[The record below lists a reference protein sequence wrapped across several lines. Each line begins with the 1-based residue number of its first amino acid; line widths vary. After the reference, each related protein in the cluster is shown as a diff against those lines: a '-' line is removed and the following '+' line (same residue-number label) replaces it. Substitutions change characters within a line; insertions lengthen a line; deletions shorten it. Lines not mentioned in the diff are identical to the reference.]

1 MLSVWSVEEVEKR
14 IGEVPG
20 VESVTV
26 NCAAKSATV
35 RYDETRLQ
43 AADIK
48 SVVRQ
53 SGYKSAGESLPKPVS
68 EPEPEPAHKD
78 TGGPSPQAGPASAST
93 PETAGPKAST
103 PAPAAAP
110 APVASAGGGQQGKA
124 VPAAPPSTPVAAAP
138 KPWPAA
144 APALTPTAPKSATAA
159 ASWIRAIFSRET
171 NTPAAPKPSAAA
183 APAPAAPAGAAQP
196 QSKAWHSQSA
206 GEVLA
211 QPGSAATGLPELSP
225 VKTTLEHSPASGSEK
240 RTEPTPIQEATPAR
254 SRHTLAGLWQR
265 KTTVIAALTVAA
277 ILLYL
282 GLRFGFHATPGTY
295 QIPLLVMLVLG
306 GLPLLYDLLR
316 KLLKREF
323 GSDLLGGIAVVT
335 SVLLG
340 EYLAGSIIV
349 LMLAGGE
356 ALESYALRRASS
368 VLAALA
374 KRMPSIAHRK
384 GELEIVDVALVEI
397 AVGDNLVIYPHEICP
412 ADGEV
417 TEGHGTMDESYLTG
431 EPFQI
436 TKTSGSTVISGAVN
450 GETALTIRTTQLAA
464 DSRYAK
470 IMEVM
475 RESESK
481 RPQLQRLGD
490 RLGAIYTPVA
500 LAVAI
505 LAWVISGESI
515 RFLAV
520 LVIATPCPLLLA
532 IPIAIIG
539 SISLCARRAIIVKS
553 PVVLEQIAGCRT
565 AIFDKTGTLTYGEPK
580 LTEQLIAQGF
590 EQKEVLT
597 LVASLER
604 YSKHPLAR
612 AILAAA
618 KKAGIVLPEATEV
631 GEAPGQGL
639 RGTVSGRQVR
649 ITSRT
654 KLVAQNIAGADKLPP
669 VAGGLECLVVID
681 QRYAAALRFRDAPR
695 ADSRPFVSH
704 LGPKHHFAR
713 VMLVSGDRESEVC
726 YLAEQVGITEV
737 HAEKSPEEKLVI
749 VREETSKAKTLYV
762 GDGINDAPAMMAA
775 TVGMAIGQNSDVTAE
790 AAGVVIM
797 DNSLTK
803 VDEFMHISRRMR
815 IIALQSAVGGMALS
829 VVGMAFAATGHL
841 SPVSGAIIQEVI
853 DVLAM
858 LNALRA
864 AFPPKVIHDL

>member
-1 MLSVWSVEEVEKR
+1 M
-14 IGEVPG
+14 
-20 VESVTV
+20 
-26 NCAAKSATV
+26 
-35 RYDETRLQ
+35 
-43 AADIK
+43 
-48 SVVRQ
+48 
-53 SGYKSAGESLPKPVS
+53 
-68 EPEPEPAHKD
+68 
-78 TGGPSPQAGPASAST
+78 
-93 PETAGPKAST
+93 
-103 PAPAAAP
+103 
-110 APVASAGGGQQGKA
+110 
-124 VPAAPPSTPVAAAP
+124 
-138 KPWPAA
+138 
-144 APALTPTAPKSATAA
+144 
-159 ASWIRAIFSRET
+159 
-171 NTPAAPKPSAAA
+171 
-183 APAPAAPAGAAQP
+183 
-196 QSKAWHSQSA
+196 
-206 GEVLA
+206 
-211 QPGSAATGLPELSP
+211 
-225 VKTTLEHSPASGSEK
+225 KTTSEHPPASGPEK
-240 RTEPTPIQEATPAR
+240 REEQKWSQEPPPGR
-254 SRHTLAGLWQR
+254 SWNSLAGLWQR
-265 KTTVIAALTVAA
+265 KTTIIAALSVVS
-277 ILLYL
+277 IVLHLV
-282 GLRFGFHATPGTY
+282 LRFGFRTTPGTY
-295 QIPLLVMLVLG
+295 QIPLLATLVLG

-323 GSDLLGGIAVVT
+323 GSDLLGGISIVT

-356 ALESYALRRASS
+356 ALESYALRSASS

-384 GELEIVDVALVEI
+384 RDAGIVDVALAEV
-397 AVGDNLVIYPHEICP
+397 AVGDTLVIYPHDICP
-412 ADGEV
+412 VDGV
-417 TEGHGTMDESYLTG
+417 VIEGHGVMDESYLTG

-436 TKTSGSTVISGAVN
+436 TKTSGSTVISGAIN
-450 GETALTIRTTQLAA
+450 GESALTIHATQLAA

-505 LAWVISGESI
+505 LAWAISGEAI

-553 PVVLEQIAGCRT
+553 PVVLEQIAECRT

-580 LTEQLIAQGF
+580 LTEQLVAPGF
-590 EQKEVLT
+590 EQKDVLT

-618 KKAGIVLPEATEV
+618 KEDGIQLPEATEV
-631 GEAPGQGL
+631 GEQPGQGL
-639 RGTVSGRQVR
+639 RGTVSGHQLQV
-649 ITSRT
+649 TSRN
-654 KLVAQNIAGADKLPP
+654 KLIAQKVAGADQLPP
-669 VAGGLECLVVID
+669 LAGGLECVVVID

-695 ADSRPFVSH
+695 TDSRPFVSH
-704 LGPKHHFAR
+704 LGPKHQFTR
-713 VMLVSGDRESEVC
+713 VMLVSGDRESEVR
-726 YLAEQVGITEV
+726 YLAEQVGITEIF
-737 HAEKSPEEKLVI
+737 AEKSPEEKLAI
-749 VREETSKAKTLYV
+749 VREETVKAKTLYV

-829 VVGMAFAATGHL
+829 VIGMFFAATGHL
-841 SPVSGAIIQEVI
+841 TPVAGAITQEVI
-853 DVLAM
+853 DVLAV

>member
-1 MLSVWSVEEVEKR
+1 M
-14 IGEVPG
+14 
-20 VESVTV
+20 
-26 NCAAKSATV
+26 
-35 RYDETRLQ
+35 
-43 AADIK
+43 
-48 SVVRQ
+48 
-53 SGYKSAGESLPKPVS
+53 
-68 EPEPEPAHKD
+68 
-78 TGGPSPQAGPASAST
+78 
-93 PETAGPKAST
+93 
-103 PAPAAAP
+103 
-110 APVASAGGGQQGKA
+110 
-124 VPAAPPSTPVAAAP
+124 
-138 KPWPAA
+138 
-144 APALTPTAPKSATAA
+144 
-159 ASWIRAIFSRET
+159 
-171 NTPAAPKPSAAA
+171 
-183 APAPAAPAGAAQP
+183 
-196 QSKAWHSQSA
+196 
-206 GEVLA
+206 
-211 QPGSAATGLPELSP
+211 
-225 VKTTLEHSPASGSEK
+225 
-240 RTEPTPIQEATPAR
+240 
-254 SRHTLAGLWQR
+254 LWQR
-265 KTTVIAALTVAA
+265 KTTIIAALSVAGVA
-277 ILLYL
+277 VHLA
-282 GLRFGFHATPGTY
+282 LRFFFHATPGTY
-295 QIPLLVMLVLG
+295 RIPLLATLVIG

-323 GSDLLGGIAVVT
+323 GSDLLGGISIIT
-335 SVLLG
+335 SVVLG

-356 ALESYALRRASS
+356 ALESYALRSASS

-384 GELEIVDVALVEI
+384 RESEIVDVALADV
-397 AVGDNLVIYPHEICP
+397 AVGDTLVIYPHDICP
-412 ADGEV
+412 VDGV
-417 TEGHGTMDESYLTG
+417 VIEGHGTMDESYLTG

-436 TKTSGSTVISGAVN
+436 TKTSGSTVISGAIN
-450 GETALTIRTTQLAA
+450 GEAALTMRTTKVAA
-464 DSRYAK
+464 DSRHAK

-505 LAWVISGESI
+505 LAWAISGESI

-580 LTEQLIAQGF
+580 LTEQLVAPGF
-590 EQKEVLT
+590 DQKEVLT

-618 KKAGIVLPEATEV
+618 KADGIVLPEASAV

-639 RGTVSGRQVR
+639 RGSVSGRTVQV
-649 ITSRT
+649 TSRN
-654 KLVAQNIAGADKLPP
+654 KLLAQKIAGAERLAPL
-669 VAGGLECLVVID
+669 AGGLECVVVID
-681 QRYAAALRFRDAPR
+681 GRYAAAFRFRDAPR
-695 ADSRPFVSH
+695 TDSRPFVSH

-713 VMLVSGDRESEVC
+713 VLLVSGDRESEVR
-726 YLAEQVGITEV
+726 YLAEQVGITEIY
-737 HAEKSPEEKLVI
+737 AEQSPEQKLAL
-749 VREETSKAKTLYV
+749 VRAETAKAKTLYV

-829 VVGMAFAATGHL
+829 VVGMAFAATGQL
-841 SPVSGAIIQEVI
+841 SPVGGAITQEII
-853 DVLAM
+853 DVLAV

-864 AFPPKVIHDL
+864 AFPPKELHDL